1 MAMKGVFSVRKYKP
15 PPKGVMND
23 NVRSIK
29 SQLNTTK
36 KNYDVENKKDRQYQV
51 FFLLL
56 SSISTLCILTIIIC
70 WLVYAIFQ

>member
-1 MAMKGVFSVRKYKP
+1 MRKYKP

-36 KNYDVENKKDRQYQV
+36 KNYDVENNKDRQYKV